1 MEGVVLSGTGKLA
14 RLDGWTAAGKTG
26 SAQKIDPA
34 RGRYS
39 PTQFIASFT
48 GFAPIN
54 NPAMTILVALD
65 SPVGAHEGGLVAAPV
80 FKRIAQQVL
89 AYLDVPRDV
98 PLTNPRLLRAS
109 YRKQTETDGASLGD
123 FTPVDFSSQP
133 DQPLAVSQESKP
145 KETSSAAMVAV
156 DEGGDIRVPDFS
168 GMTMRDVTQVCLRL
182 GLDPVLVGSGLA
194 RDQAPRTEARVR
206 RGAKIIVRFGTR
218 SAAKEAKL
226 PKGRRH

>member
-14 RLDGWTAAGKTG
+14 PLDGGTAGGKTG

-34 RGRYS
+34 TGRYS

-65 SPVGAHEGGLVAAPV
+65 SPVHEHEGGLVAAPI

-89 AYLDVPRDV
+89 PYLDVPRDV

-109 YRKQTETDGASLGD
+109 YGKQTGTDGASLGA
-123 FTPVDFSSQP
+123 FTAVDFSSQP
-133 DQPLAVSQESKP
+133 TQPSSGTQERKP
-145 KETSSAAMVAV
+145 KES
-156 DEGGDIRVPDFS
+156 
-168 GMTMRDVTQVCLRL
+168 
-182 GLDPVLVGSGLA
+182 
-194 RDQAPRTEARVR
+194 
-206 RGAKIIVRFGTR
+206 
-218 SAAKEAKL
+218 
-226 PKGRRH
+226 